1 MRSIFNHINIL
12 LSIIFINKVLS
23 VDFTF
28 PSSVSL
34 LNGNIFVIEKNG
46 IFVYNEQLTNIIYN
60 YAFEENEKINNLN
73 SLSNVIIR
81 YKRNYILCLINS
93 KIYFFDDKGE
103 NILITNKL
111 IMDENISYITLTL
124 IGTIGNFYYYSIEYL
139 LSESSIYYIKI
150 ISYKIDL
157 IEKTNNYIDNIVIDK
172 FTSSFWGNQHYF
184 ANNGLGCEYME
195 PEDNDQKLHLT
206 CFFLIKNGDSLTLTH
221 YFFDIY
227 SDSINKNE
235 DYYYT
240 YVENLYDIRQIQ
252 VMTNSQRKYS
262 LICILFTDQ
271 NLECY
276 KFKFTS
282 GLFGKGNFYTNIKT
296 NFNCRNE
303 LYSMKLNYLADVGY
317 IALSCI
323 NSNATVQAV
332 FFDDDLESGNS
343 FQQFTE
349 CESIYGHSVINS
361 KNNSAFYV
369 ISDAICN
376 NHKRCFE
383 PLEGTLSPIEEIDVI
398 SPTQKESFLSEQED
412 KKTEIEEEIEKSIET
427 EKTEKE
433 KTIEIIKEDT
443 TNLIE
448 QKFDCSNL
456 EKCGECD
463 QESFNQ
469 NLCINCNYTK
479 NYYYLNYFPS
489 KPRNKYIDCI
499 NEASKP
505 PKFYFNKI
513 NLDYEPCYRTCAS
526 CEYGGNPE
534 VNNCTSCDGI
544 NYVKDPENKNSSICL
559 TKCKYY
565 YYIEHDIYSC
575 TEIPFCPE
583 EYHYMIKEKSK
594 CTDNCKED
602 KEYKYRYNGE
612 CFKDCPNN
620 TKDDNDFIC

>member
-1 MRSIFNHINIL
+1 MRSIFNHINFL

-172 FTSSFWGNQHYF
+172 FTSSFWGNQRYF

-398 SPTQKESFLSEQED
+398 SQTQKESFLSEQED

-433 KTIEIIKEDT
+433 KTIEIIKEFT
-443 TNLIE
+443 TNLNE

-489 KPRNKYIDCI
+489 KPRNKYINCI

-544 NYVKDPENKNSSICL
+544 NYIKDPENKNSSNCI

-583 EYHYMIKEKSK
+583 EYHYMI
-594 CTDNCKED
+594 
-602 KEYKYRYNGE
+602 
-612 CFKDCPNN
+612 
-620 TKDDNDFIC
+620 